1 MRGGGGSVRYSGGA
15 SRAPAPRPSTPAYRP
30 ANPTI
35 SQTPSNYGSM
45 LNRPTH
51 PIAGPIGGTIDG
63 PGGGSASV
71 IRGPGGGAA
80 GVVRGPNGGTAGA
93 VRGPGGYWIAGASG
107 PGGGAILAGKGP
119 NGGRAY
125 ARLPDGAG
133 SIYWGGIPYW
143 NYGPYWYTPYYD
155 DGTVYYQ
162 ESAPPEGYEAE
173 TMPADTMPATT
184 QAATATAPRPR
195 PVNVISA
202 KAMEQLQAMA
212 DYLSTVKA
220 GRVTIRNQSDEILE
234 SGQKVQMESTRVL
247 TIRAPDRMAV
257 DYTSDSVKRRIVYDG
272 KTVTMLEMP
281 RNVYM
286 SQEMPATLS
295 ETLDVLDS
303 KYGMSIPAAELLRAG
318 FMARLKPQLRAAGYL
333 SGGQPDGSTRVVV
346 SLRTDWADAEIWF
359 PAGDKPLPLKII
371 INYTQIPST
380 PRYAATYEK
389 WDLTNPPDSAFELKL
404 PPDAKREE
412 MVPVKEQPVL

>member
-1 MRGGGGSVRYSGGA
+1 
-15 SRAPAPRPSTPAYRP
+15 
-30 ANPTI
+30 
-35 SQTPSNYGSM
+35 

-63 PGGGSASV
+63 PGGGSASI

-80 GVVRGPNGGTAGA
+80 GVVRGPNGGAAGA

-125 ARLPDGAG
+125 VRLPDGAG
-133 SIYWGGIPYW
+133 PIYWGGYPYW
-143 NYGPYWYTPYYD
+143 NYGPYWYTPYYE
-155 DGTVYYQ
+155 DGTVYYE
-162 ESAPPEGYEAE
+162 ESAPPEGYVAE
-173 TMPADTMPATT
+173 TVPADGTPATR
-184 QAATATAPRPR
+184 QGAAPVATAPRPA
-195 PVNVISA
+195 PVNVISE
-202 KAMEQLQAMA
+202 KAIQQLQEMA
-212 DYLSTVKA
+212 DFLGKMKA

-247 TIRAPDRMAV
+247 AIRAPDRMAV
-257 DYTSDSVKRRIVYDG
+257 DFSSDTVKRRIVYDG

-295 ETLDVLDS
+295 ETLDVLAS
-303 KYGMSIPAAELLRAG
+303 KYGMSIPAAELLRSG
-318 FMARLKPQLRAAGYL
+318 FMAKLKPQLRSAGYM
-333 SGGQPDGSTRVVV
+333 SASRADGSMRVTVT
-346 SLRTDWADAEIWF
+346 LRTDWADAEIWF
-359 PAGDKPLPLKII
+359 RAEDKPLPLKII

-380 PRYAATYEK
+380 PKYVATYEN
-389 WDLTNPPDSAFELKL
+389 WDLTNPADSAFELKL
-404 PPDAKREE
+404 PADARREE
-412 MVPVKEQPVL
+412 MVPVKEVQANHGR